1 MSSPK
6 VSVHIVTYNSE
17 KYIDQCLKAVLAQ
30 SYNITQIILVDNAS
44 SDSTLE
50 ILSNYHSSIKLIT
63 NTSNKGFAFGHNQA
77 IKESSCDYFLIL
89 NPDVVPH
96 PDYVYLLIKNAE
108 LSKGFGSFTGKLLF
122 KNSPDKIDSTGL
134 MVTKARRAFDRG
146 VGDHSAKW
154 NTMGHVFGVSGAAAL
169 YSRKM
174 VEDVSI
180 DGEFFDEDFFAYKED
195 VDVAWRAQLFGWG
208 ALYVPEATAYH
219 ERGWKKDSRKNQP
232 LFIRRFSYINRYR
245 MIIKNESYLYILL
258 HSIFILPYE
267 ISSLG
272 YAIIKEPGLLKAWIY
287 LFYDYK
293 KLLYKRKVI
302 MKKKKK
308 EFSEIYRFFN

>member
-1 MSSPK
+1 
-6 VSVHIVTYNSE
+6 
-17 KYIDQCLKAVLAQ
+17 
-30 SYNITQIILVDNAS
+30 
-44 SDSTLE
+44 
-50 ILSNYHSSIKLIT
+50 
-63 NTSNKGFAFGHNQA
+63 
-77 IKESSCDYFLIL
+77 
-89 NPDVVPH
+89 
-96 PDYVYLLIKNAE
+96 
-108 LSKGFGSFTGKLLF
+108 
-122 KNSPDKIDSTGL
+122 
-134 MVTKARRAFDRG
+134 
-146 VGDHSAKW
+146 
-154 NTMGHVFGVSGAAAL
+154 
-169 YSRKM
+169 
-174 VEDVSI
+174 
-180 DGEFFDEDFFAYKED
+180 
-195 VDVAWRAQLFGWG
+195 VAWRAQLFGWG